1 MTWKTI
7 FNPFGKFNDIN
18 LLITGIVFFILNI
31 FGCYYAGNVN
41 DSIFHLSHL
50 EDNQTIWDVSRINS
64 LSSVLAIV
72 VLYILAIFLNKRSR
86 FIDII
91 NTVLISAIPLILI
104 MPISGMSFLKDAT
117 ENITKSA
124 GNPNQIETINLIVV
138 TAFALATLPF
148 MIYSFVLYY
157 NGFKT
162 ATNLKKWQHIV
173 IFAVVSLILTIVS
186 QTIF

>member
-7 FNPFGKFNDIN
+7 FNPFGRLDDKH
-18 LLITGIVFFILNI
+18 LLIVGILFFILNI

-50 EDNQTIWDVSRINS
+50 EDNQTIWDVMKINS
-64 LSSVLAIV
+64 LSSVLAII
-72 VLYILAIFLNKRSR
+72 VLYILALFLNNRTR
-86 FIDII
+86 IIDII
-91 NTVLISAIPLILI
+91 NTVLISAIPLIII
-104 MPISGMSFLKDAT
+104 MPISGMSFLKNAT
-117 ENITKSA
+117 QSITKNVGDPS
-124 GNPNQIETINLIVV
+124 QIETINLILV

-162 ATNLKKWQHIV
+162 ATNIKKWQHVVLFV
-173 IFAVVSLILTIVS
+173 IASFILTIVS

>member
-7 FNPFGKFNDIN
+7 FNPFGKFNDIH
-18 LLITGIVFFILNI
+18 LLITGVIFFILNI

-50 EDNQTIWDVSRINS
+50 EKSQTIWDVLKINS
-64 LSSVLAIV
+64 LSFVFAIIVLF
-72 VLYILAIFLNKRSR
+72 ILALFFNNKARI
-86 FIDII
+86 IDII
-91 NTVLISAIPLILI
+91 NTVLISNIPMIII
-104 MPISGMSFLKDAT
+104 MPISGMSFLKNAT
-117 ENITKSA
+117 ESITKSV
-124 GNPNQIETINLIVV
+124 GNPDQIETLNLIVV

-173 IFAVVSLILTIVS
+173 VFAVVSLILTIVS
-186 QTIF
+186 QTIL

>member
-7 FNPFGKFNDIN
+7 FNPFEKYDEKN
-18 LLITGIVFFILNI
+18 LLIIGILFFILNI

-50 EDNQTIWDVSRINS
+50 EENQTVWDVMRINS
-64 LSSVLAIV
+64 LSYIFAIIVLFVLAK
-72 VLYILAIFLNKRSR
+72 FLNNRTR
-86 FIDII
+86 IIDII
-91 NTVLISAIPLILI
+91 NTVLTSAIPMILI
-104 MPISGMSFLKDAT
+104 MPISGMSFLKNAT
-117 ENITKSA
+117 ESITKSV

-173 IFAVVSLILTIVS
+173 LFAVVSLVLTIVS
-186 QTIF
+186 QTIL

>member
-7 FNPFGKFNDIN
+7 FNPFEKYDEKN
-18 LLITGIVFFILNI
+18 LLITGILFFILNI

-50 EDNQTIWDVSRINS
+50 EENQTIWDVLKINT
-64 LSSVLAIV
+64 LS
-72 VLYILAIFLNKRSR
+72 YILAIIVIFILAKFLNNRTR
-86 FIDII
+86 IIDII
-91 NTVLISAIPLILI
+91 NTVLICTIPMILI
-104 MPISGMSFLKDAT
+104 MPISGMSFLKNAT
-117 ENITKSA
+117 ESITKSA

-138 TAFALATLPF
+138 TVFALATLPF

-162 ATNLKKWQHIV
+162 ATNIKKWQHIV
-173 IFAVVSLILTIVS
+173 LFAVVSLILTIFS
-186 QTIF
+186 QTIL